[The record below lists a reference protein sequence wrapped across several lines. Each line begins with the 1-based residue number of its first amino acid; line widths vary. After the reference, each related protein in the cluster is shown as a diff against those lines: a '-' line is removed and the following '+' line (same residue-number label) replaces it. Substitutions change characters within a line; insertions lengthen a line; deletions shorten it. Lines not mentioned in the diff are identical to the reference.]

1 MPARESDKRS
11 TIAPQSQEE
20 NSSQVT
26 DANASPTVASA
37 PIVDP
42 KFEKKLNKYIER
54 AEKEI
59 DKLTERQALS
69 GQEFDKQIVA
79 LAGGG
84 LALSIT
90 LVKDFLDNKTEL
102 LWLLFASW
110 ALLLTALTVNLIS
123 HRISTAHYDLMITRQ
138 KYYLDCAEDEDKE
151 FEEEKDANWKKS
163 IDHRTKWVNGLN
175 LGALITCLLGIT
187 LFVIFTFYNKY
198 YTDAGTGTTSHT
210 AATRMAARPNQR
222 SLGNNSTTYPTSPS
236 SSVNYDTTPRATR
249 GKVDRSSFLMSKK
262 KVPTDSSLKPHN
274 GQYSLVPT
282 NKITNPSR
290 PPKPEAVDTD
300 KK

>member
-20 NSSQVT
+20 NSSQAT

-110 ALLLTALTVNLIS
+110 ALLLAALTVNLIS

-151 FEEEKDANWKKS
+151 FEEEKDATWKKS

-175 LGALITCLLGIT
+175 LGALITCLLGIA

-198 YTDAGTGTTSHT
+198 YTNAGTGTTSHT
-210 AATRMAARPNQR
+210 AATRMAA
-222 SLGNNSTTYPTSPS
+222 
-236 SSVNYDTTPRATR
+236 
-249 GKVDRSSFLMSKK
+249 
-262 KVPTDSSLKPHN
+262 
-274 GQYSLVPT
+274 
-282 NKITNPSR
+282 
-290 PPKPEAVDTD
+290 
-300 KK
+300 